1 MNYPEKI
8 ISTVEHFR
16 KIPGVGE
23 KTAFRQVLGL
33 AKWRTEDLLS
43 FGRAMQELAS
53 LEYCSECGLF
63 SEGQICDVCKR
74 SERVATGVIC
84 VVESLSDCLAVEK
97 SGQFRGL
104 YHVLGGVLNPLS
116 GIGPDEIGVPKLVE
130 RVKRLEVKTLILAIN
145 PSIEG
150 DATSSYIRQ
159 EIPAEVSAERIGFG
173 MPMGG
178 ALEYL
183 DSMTISKALENRK
196 RI

>member
-8 ISTVEHFR
+8 IAAVENFR

-23 KTAFRQVLGL
+23 KTAFRQILGL
-33 AKWRTEDLLS
+33 SKWRTEELVS
-43 FGRAMQELAS
+43 FGQALKDLAT
-53 LEYCSECGLF
+53 LEYCIECGLF
-63 SEGQICDVCKR
+63 SEGELCDVCRR
-74 SERVATGVIC
+74 SERAAAGIIC

-104 YHVLGGVLNPLS
+104 YHVLGGVLNPLA
-116 GIGPDEIGVPKLVE
+116 GIGPEEIGIPRLVQ
-130 RVKRLEVKTLILAIN
+130 RVQRLGIKTLILAIN

-159 EIPAEVSAERIGFG
+159 ELPDDVSAERIGFG

-178 ALEYL
+178 ALEFL
-183 DSMTISKALENRK
+183 DSMTITKALENRK
-196 RI
+196 KI

>member
-8 ISTVEHFR
+8 IAAVENFR
-16 KIPGVGE
+16 RIPGVGE

-33 AKWRTEDLLS
+33 AKWRAEELIS
-43 FGRAMQELAS
+43 FGKALQELAS
-53 LEYCSECGLF
+53 LEYCSECSLF
-63 SEGQICDVCKR
+63 SEGELCDICR
-74 SERVATGVIC
+74 RPERTTSGVVC

-97 SGQFRGL
+97 SNQFRGL

-116 GIGPDEIGVPKLVE
+116 GIGPDEIGIPRLVE
-130 RVKRLEVKTLILAIN
+130 RVKRLQVKALILAIN

-159 EIPAEVSAERIGFG
+159 ELPSDVSVERIGFG

-178 ALEYL
+178 ALEFL

>member
-8 ISTVEHFR
+8 TSTVEFFR
-16 KIPGVGE
+16 RIPGVGE

-33 AKWRTEDLLS
+33 ARWRADELLA
-43 FGRAMQELAS
+43 FGKAMQELAT

-63 SEGQICDVCKR
+63 SEGELCDVCKR
-74 SERVATGVIC
+74 PERVREGVIC

-116 GIGPDEIGVPKLVE
+116 GIGPDEIGIPRLVD
-130 RVKRLEVKTLILAIN
+130 RVKRLEIKSLILAIN

-159 EIPAEVSAERIGFG
+159 ALPENVSAERIGFG

-178 ALEYL
+178 SLEYL
-183 DSMTISKALENRK
+183 DSMTISKALENRR

>member
-8 ISTVEHFR
+8 TQTVDFFR
-16 KIPGVGE
+16 RIPGVGE

-33 AKWRTEDLLS
+33 ARWRRDELES
-43 FGRAMQELAS
+43 FGRALQELAS
-53 LEYCSECGLF
+53 LEYCQECGLF
-63 SEGQICDVCKR
+63 SEAALCDVCSR
-74 SERVATGVIC
+74 HERVQSGVIC

-116 GIGPDEIGVPKLVE
+116 GIGPEEIGIPRLVE
-130 RVKRLEVKTLILAIN
+130 RTQRLNVQSLILAIN

-150 DATSSYIRQ
+150 DATCSYIRQ
-159 EIPAEVSAERIGFG
+159 SLPASVSAERIGFG

-183 DSMTISKALENRK
+183 DSMTISKALENRRK
-196 RI
+196 I

>member
-8 ISTVEHFR
+8 TSTVEFFR
-16 KIPGVGE
+16 RIPGVGE

-33 AKWRTEDLLS
+33 ARWRQDELMA
-43 FGRAMQELAS
+43 FGQAMQALAS
-53 LEYCSECGLF
+53 LQYCKECGLF
-63 SEGQICDVCKR
+63 SEDELCDVCQR
-74 SERVATGVIC
+74 RERVAAGVIC

-116 GIGPDEIGVPKLVE
+116 GIGPDEIGIPRLVE
-130 RVKRLEVKTLILAIN
+130 RVSRLEIKSLILAIN

-150 DATSSYIRQ
+150 DATCAYLRQ
-159 EIPAEVSAERIGFG
+159 LLPTDVSVERIGFG

-183 DSMTISKALENRK
+183 DSMTISKALENRR

>member
-8 ISTVEHFR
+8 TGLVEYFR
-16 KIPGVGE
+16 RIPGVGE
-23 KTAFRQVLGL
+23 KTALRQVLGL
-33 AKWRTEDLLS
+33 ARWRDDELIAFGKALNDLSQL
-43 FGRAMQELAS
+43 Q
-53 LEYCSECGLF
+53 YCQECGLF
-63 SEGQICDVCKR
+63 SEGSLCDVCAR
-74 SERVATGVIC
+74 PERIKEGIIC

-104 YHVLGGVLNPLS
+104 YHVLGGVLNPLA
-116 GIGPDEIGVPKLVE
+116 GVGPDEIAIPKLVE
-130 RVKRLEVKTLILAIN
+130 RVKRLEIRGVILAIN

-159 EIPAEVSAERIGFG
+159 VLPESVGVERIGFG

-183 DSMTISKALENRK
+183 DSMTISKALENR
-196 RI
+196 RRM